1 MAAGGFLGYRAYAQN
16 KSSKAACRAEAPNAC
31 TAEGSELR
39 EEAKT
44 AANLSTI
51 ATISGGRV
59 FRLFTGRSYALD
71 GLAKVLME
79 ELHQQYL
86 LSYYPAG
93 SGISGFRKL
102 EVKVNQLKGEVRHR
116 TGYYPAT
123 AAAPA
128 R

>member
-1 MAAGGFLGYRAYAQN
+1 MLKRADTGNYAIGIDDENDPLVVVQPLYHIYHYMLN
-16 KSSKAACRAEAPNAC
+16 D
-31 TAEGSELR
+31 
-39 EEAKT
+39 
-44 AANLSTI
+44 I

-86 LSYYPAG
+86 LSYYPA
-93 SGISGFRKL
+93 STANNGFRKV
-102 EVKVNQLKGEVRHR
+102 EVKVDQLKGEVRHR
-116 TGYYPAT
+116 TGYYPAN
-123 AAAPA
+123 APPALAPA